1 MAKAR
6 KWKETSASSSEEYAA
21 SGALIF
27 SREDFDILN
36 QQLSH
41 GSAAEALQRKGTVET
56 CLVLMVP
63 PGQGPAAVGLQ
74 GKFVCCLLMCSVK
87 DLQAPSC
94 PPVCE
99 LLSLCLQW

>member
-1 MAKAR
+1 MSKAR
-6 KWKETSASSSEEYAA
+6 KWEETNASSSEVYAV
-21 SGALIF
+21 SGALIS

-41 GSAAEALQRKGTVET
+41 SSAAETLQRKRTVGT
-56 CLVLMVP
+56 CLVLVAP

-74 GKFVCCLLMCSVK
+74 GGFVWCLLTCSVK

-99 LLSLCLQW
+99 FLHLCLQW

>member
-6 KWKETSASSSEEYAA
+6 KWEDTNASPSEVYAA
-21 SGALIF
+21 NGALI
-27 SREDFDILN
+27 SSKEDFDILN

-41 GSAAEALQRKGTVET
+41 GSAAEALQRKITVELAL
-56 CLVLMVP
+56 LVIP

-74 GKFVCCLLMCSVK
+74 GKFVWCLLMYSVK

-94 PPVCE
+94 PLVCE
-99 LLSLCLQW
+99 HLNLCLQW